1 MGRPGGRPLRK
12 QQAFSQ
18 PLFTI
23 HLLPSSARRFATMC
37 VIWLVDQGIDPYG
50 FPCLKAFRPAFSFKF
65 TKHSRL
71 FYRKSDKD
79 FFKKHL

>member
-1 MGRPGGRPLRK
+1 
-12 QQAFSQ
+12 
-18 PLFTI
+18 
-23 HLLPSSARRFATMC
+23 MC
-37 VIWLVDQGIDPYG
+37 VIWRVDQGIDPYG